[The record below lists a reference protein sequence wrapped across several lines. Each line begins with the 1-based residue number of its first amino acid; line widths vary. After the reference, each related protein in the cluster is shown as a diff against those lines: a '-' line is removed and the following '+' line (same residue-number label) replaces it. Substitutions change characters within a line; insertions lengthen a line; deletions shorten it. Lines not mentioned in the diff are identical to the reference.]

1 MGRKKKPL
9 LEDVLIEDIGGEG
22 KALSRFEG
30 KILFVPMAIPGDV
43 VDVQIQKSKKSYSEG
58 YVTQYKKFSDM
69 RIDAKCEHFGVC
81 GGCSWQHLPYEKQ
94 LMYKQKQVVD
104 FFVRLGKLTGFEAR
118 YILPSEKTYY
128 YRNKLEY
135 SFSAQRWLSNEEIES
150 GEEKIDR
157 RGLGFFLP
165 KKFFR
170 ILDINS
176 CHLQPEPSN
185 SIRQELKKFVIE
197 NNLEPY
203 DQRANVG
210 FIRSVIIRNTSI
222 GEWLIIV
229 TFHHESPW
237 IAKILDH
244 LRDKFP
250 ELTSIYFVINPKV
263 NDVITDLKT
272 MFYWGKPHI
281 TEEMEGLKFR
291 ISPKS
296 FYQTNS
302 HQAYTLYKVTRDFA
316 GLKGDEVVY
325 DLYTG
330 TGTIANF
337 VAGSCKKVVGVE
349 YIEEAIVDARINS
362 ADNNITNTVFYA
374 GDMKDVLKEEL
385 IEKEGAPDVIITDPP
400 RAGMHPD
407 VVKTILKAK
416 PKKVVYVSCNPST
429 QVRDIQM
436 MEEDYKLIRI
446 QPVDMFPQ
454 TFHVENVALLERK
467 E

>member
-1 MGRKKKPL
+1 M

-22 KALSRFEG
+22 KALSRVEG
-30 KILFVPMAIPGDV
+30 KVLFVPMAIPGDV
-43 VDVQIQKSKKSYSEG
+43 VDVQVQKSKKSYAEG
-58 YVTQYKKFSDM
+58 YVTQYKKFSDL

-104 FFVRLGKLTGFEAR
+104 FFVRLGKLSGFEAR
-118 YILPSEKTYY
+118 YILPSENIYY

-135 SFSAQRWLSNEEIES
+135 SFSTQRWLSNEEIES
-150 GEEKIDR
+150 GEENIDR
-157 RGLGFFLP
+157 RGLGFYLP

-170 ILDINS
+170 ILDINN

-185 SIRQELKKFVIE
+185 SIRIELKKFVIG
-197 NNLEPY
+197 NDLEPY
-203 DQRANVG
+203 DQRENVG
-210 FIRSVIIRNTSI
+210 FIRSMIIRNTSI

-237 IAKILDH
+237 ITKILDH
-244 LRDKFP
+244 LREKFP
-250 ELTSIYFVINPKV
+250 QLTSIYYVINPKV
-263 NDVITDLKT
+263 NDVITDLEAT
-272 MFYWGKPHI
+272 FYWGKPHI
-281 TEEMEGLKFR
+281 TEDMEGLKFK

-302 HQAYTLYKVTRDFA
+302 QQAYTLYKVTRDFA
-316 GLKGDEVVY
+316 CLKGDEVVY

-337 VAGSCKKVVGVE
+337 IAGSCKKVVGIE
-349 YIEEAIVDARINS
+349 YIEEATVDARINS
-362 ADNNITNTVFYA
+362 ADNKITNTVFYA
-374 GDMKDVLKEEL
+374 GDMKDVLTEKL
-385 IEKEGAPDVIITDPP
+385 IEKESVPDVIITDPP

-454 TFHVENVALLERK
+454 TFHVENVALLERRG
-467 E
+467 